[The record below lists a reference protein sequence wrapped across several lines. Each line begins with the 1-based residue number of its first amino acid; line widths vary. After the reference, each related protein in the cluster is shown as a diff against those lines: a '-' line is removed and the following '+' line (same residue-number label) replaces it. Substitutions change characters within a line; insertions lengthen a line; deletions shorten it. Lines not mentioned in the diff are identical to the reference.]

1 MKKTNIFKIE
11 YIFNEI
17 SAEFDFDT
25 LNIMER
31 GIFISIFHAY
41 RNYVNAGY
49 VGIPYSERYEITKSR
64 TKKEK
69 LQADEILQKYFYLV
83 EDKNNKKTFRNDYL
97 FSIFGE

>member
-41 RNYVNAGY
+41 RNDVNAGY
-49 VGIPYSERYEITKSR
+49 VGIPYAER
-64 TKKEK
+64 
-69 LQADEILQKYFYLV
+69 
-83 EDKNNKKTFRNDYL
+83 
-97 FSIFGE
+97 